1 MDTQSALWILVPLA
15 VAHLVLSRRRGALAF
30 QVLLDVALL
39 AMPLR
44 HLGSGAHLGPGVDWA
59 VPWGAPQTVSGS
71 PEQADLPVQFAVWWQ
86 EVRRLAADGQP
97 PWISDR
103 MGGGTPLYAHGQT
116 GLPFPLHLPVW
127 ALGSERGTDVMA
139 VWKLEL
145 AAFGAFLLARRLGV
159 GAAAAAAGAL
169 AYSFGLFTI
178 SWLVVPLAW
187 VIAGTPWAFFW
198 LVGAL
203 RGRRGDAAALALLL
217 GCLAGWS
224 VHPES
229 AAFLMLAVA
238 AGGVTLAW
246 GRRRRLLRL
255 VAPLVLAC
263 GVAGVGAVPTLLAIA
278 DSAKLAAAR
287 EQPPYPM
294 PELTVSTRLRAAALL
309 LVPWREGHPADG
321 TWHWPFAAAA
331 VSIAVGTVPIALIAA
346 ARPRRRHRRFA
357 AALAV
362 VGVAAAALLYQVPG
376 VSEVVARVPVLGW
389 MVWPRAAFLIPFA
402 LATGFALA
410 ADSWLRRP
418 RPGRLVA
425 AALALQAVV
434 VALAASSPAA
444 SGALARVWMPAALPG
459 ALAVAAPMLAPSAG
473 WLLPGLL
480 AVESVAQGAALLPAS
495 APAAATAPQIAALR
509 RLVDAEPGRIV
520 GLDEALPPNLAA
532 AAGLADLRSH
542 EPMRPRSLALLH
554 RALGSDGDD
563 LPGPL
568 RRPWSGV
575 CGAWGARWLVTP
587 ESGLPA
593 ADALSSGW
601 VEAGGAEG
609 ARFYRNV
616 RWLPVTRLATR
627 AIPPPGDPREG
638 AWEGVSFVDTAV
650 LAAPPQLGGSGTLEV
665 IAARPSYVVA
675 AVRADGTVLALHH
688 APLTAGWTAT
698 VDGRPAPLL
707 QANLGAMAVAVGAG
721 EHEVRFAYTPAG
733 LRLGAA
739 LTVAGLAGCVVLA
752 SGRRRRWR

>member
-1 MDTQSALWILVPLA
+1 VDTQSALWILVPLA
-15 VAHLVLSRRRGALAF
+15 VVHLVLSRRRGALAF
-30 QVLLDVALL
+30 QVLLDVTLL

-59 VPWGAPQTVSGS
+59 VPWGAPPTVSGS

-145 AAFGAFLLARRLGV
+145 AALGAYFLARRLGV

-169 AYSFGLFTI
+169 ACSFGLFTI

-187 VIAGTPWAFFW
+187 VIAGTPWAFYW

-203 RGRRGDAAALALLL
+203 RGRRSAAAALALLL

-238 AGGVTLAW
+238 AGGMTLAW

-255 VAPLVLAC
+255 VAPIVLAC

-294 PELTVSTRLRAAALL
+294 PELTLGTRLRAAALV

-346 ARPRRRHRRFA
+346 AQPRRRHRRFA
-357 AALAV
+357 TALAV
-362 VGVAAAALLYQVPG
+362 VGVAAAALLYQAPG
-376 VSEVVARVPVLGW
+376 VSEVAARVPVLGW

-410 ADSWLRRP
+410 ADAWLRRP
-418 RPGRLVA
+418 RPGRLVVT
-425 AALALQAVV
+425 ALALQAIV
-434 VALAASSPAA
+434 VALAASSA
-444 SGALARVWMPAALPG
+444 SVGGRAHVVLPAALPG
-459 ALAVAAPMLAPSAG
+459 ALAVAAPLLAPSAG

-480 AVESVAQGAALLPAS
+480 AVESLALTAALLPVS
-495 APAAATAPQIAALR
+495 APAAATPPRVAALQ
-509 RLVDAEPGRIV
+509 RLVDVAPGRIV
-520 GLDEALPPNLAA
+520 GLGGALPPNLAA

-568 RRPWSGV
+568 QRPWSGV
-575 CGAWGARWLVTP
+575 CGAWGVRWLVAP
-587 ESGLPA
+587 ASGLPA
-593 ADALSSGW
+593 AAAFSSGW

-609 ARFYRNV
+609 ARFYRNA

-638 AWEGVSFVDTAV
+638 AWEGVSFADTAV
-650 LAAPPQLGGSGTLEV
+650 LAAPPQLGGGGTIEV
-665 IAARPSYVVA
+665 IAAAPSRVVA
-675 AVRADGTVLALHH
+675 SVRADGTVLALHH

-707 QANLGAMAVAVGAG
+707 HANLGAMAVAVGAG
-721 EHEVRFAYTPAG
+721 EHEVRFAYAPAG
-733 LRLGAA
+733 LRLGAV
-739 LTVAGLAGCVVLA
+739 LTVAGLAGCVALA
-752 SGRRRRWR
+752 FGRRRRWR